1 MYCLEG
7 SSFPRGVEREER
19 RKEKI
24 FTLYALFSSIQGHSD
39 LEQLKVSYYQWLMDT
54 AQEVKAGELK
64 EREGDLISAVS
75 LYLKGGLPA
84 KAAQLVL
91 QHEVC
96 YISVIDCCYY
106 LNAAHLIG

>member
-1 MYCLEG
+1 M
-7 SSFPRGVEREER
+7 
-19 RKEKI
+19 
-24 FTLYALFSSIQGHSD
+24 LYVLFSYIQGHSD

-54 AQEVKAGELK
+54 SQEVKAGELK

-96 YISVIDCCYY
+96 CISVIDCYY
-106 LNAAHLIG
+106 Y